1 MAIREELAEISKR
14 QKEASAKCDAL
25 RKKYEA
31 EAKEITKGDDQRY
44 SQLETLVKR
53 IKAGESTGDPLLD
66 FGVVHYQITDEEELK
81 PLRKLHESSK
91 KNVGGLVLV
100 VTQHT
105 RDFGPQYLFSP
116 HPEVNLVVETE
127 KNLAVLSGEA
137 RFSVPEESLTL
148 PCEKYSHKG
157 ERDDFWKLVNDD
169 LKINA
174 WSLRDLGKILEE
186 EHVSSITN
194 AGLQIYFGEAD
205 VEKQFKGDQ
214 EGPDKKS
221 VVGHL
226 HRRKFADYSYYA
238 ALKLLGREAPKDFKE
253 KYTMHVAPQAARL
266 LEKIR
271 ELEREEEKLVRYIR
285 GIESQAKDGKYTY
298 EDDDR
303 YTTVPVNKFLA
314 HDNKNLESVR
324 NDIKLYLQEAIEY
337 CIFGL
342 DISLDT
348 GKVKPLKVDDEL
360 RRYAD
365 AYDFKLS
372 V

>member
-1 MAIREELAEISKR
+1 MAIREELAEISKKE
-14 QKEASAKCDAL
+14 KEAQAKCDAL
-25 RKKYEA
+25 RKKFEA
-31 EAKEITKGDDQRY
+31 EAEEVNKGDDQRY

-81 PLRKLHESSK
+81 PLRELHESSK

-105 RDFGPQYLFSP
+105 RDFGPQYLLSP
-116 HPEVNLVVETE
+116 RNHEANLMVVTE

-137 RFSVPEESLTL
+137 RFSVPEESLIL
-148 PCEKYSHKG
+148 PCEKYAHKG
-157 ERDDFWKLVNDD
+157 ERDDFWKLINDN

-174 WSLRDLGKILEE
+174 WSLRDLGKILED
-186 EHVSSITN
+186 EHVSSIIDT
-194 AGLQIYFGEAD
+194 GLQIYFGEAD
-205 VEKQFKGDQ
+205 VEKQFKGNLG
-214 EGPDKKS
+214 EKCCLKGK
-221 VVGHL
+221 L
-226 HRRKFADYSYYA
+226 ADYSYYA

-253 KYTMHVAPQAARL
+253 KYTRHITPQAARL

-271 ELEREEEKLVRYIR
+271 ELEREEEKIVRYIR

-337 CIFGL
+337 HIFGL
-342 DISLDT
+342 NISLDT
-348 GKVKPLKVDDEL
+348 GKIKPLKVDDEL

-365 AYDFKLS
+365 AYDFKLNA
-372 V
+372 